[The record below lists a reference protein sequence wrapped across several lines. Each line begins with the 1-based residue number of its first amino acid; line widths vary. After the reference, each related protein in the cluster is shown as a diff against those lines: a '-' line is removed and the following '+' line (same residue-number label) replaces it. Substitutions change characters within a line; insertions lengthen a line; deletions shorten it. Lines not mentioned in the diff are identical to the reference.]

1 MTLLEVRTP
10 GETRFFE
17 RRPSEVFV
25 TFTSKFA
32 YVLWISFE
40 GAKYIFLN
48 FKLYPQ
54 KIKKKKQREKEFI
67 ARSDRAECVGIIN
80 FSLAIKRKI

>member
-1 MTLLEVRTP
+1 MRTP

-40 GAKYIFLN
+40 AAEYIFLN
-48 FKLYPQ
+48 FKLYHQ
-54 KIKKKKQREKEFI
+54 KIKKKQREKEFF